1 MKRKNAIII
10 IILIMCI
17 GFAAVSTTLIINGN
31 AKVSEN
37 ADDFSVIFTAASLDG
52 QDVYTNVIDDTKKI
66 ITFET
71 SDLKTLNQTSV
82 LNYEVTNNSSN
93 YDAEV
98 SINCKVKD
106 NAEAKYT
113 SIKNELEGN
122 ATVVKAKETLNGTLT
137 VTLNKTA
144 TEEIE
149 EEYVCELIFNAVERD
164 ELGSNHPII
173 TKTGEN
179 IGDEVCIESE
189 CFYILDNEGDKFKLF
204 AKYNLYIGNSYDGKN
219 ITALD
224 NPTGLQSSE
233 ALGLQYNNGTAIYPA
248 IGATAFSTKDNVY
261 STSLVKSYVEEY
273 LQKFSSFNLDISN
286 ITAKLIEKTEIEKL
300 INNGN
305 SLSPGSFVNKV
316 SNLTGK
322 EWIYST
328 SYWTMTSYTSSNYS
342 VWYMM
347 SRGELNYDYQA
358 TDSRY
363 NNNKYYGVRPVLVVD
378 KDLIK

>member
-1 MKRKNAIII
+1 MKKRVGLLVIIMLICVGFSAI
-10 IILIMCI
+10 
-17 GFAAVSTTLIINGN
+17 STTLIRNGKT
-31 AKVSEN
+31 KVSEN
-37 ADDFSVIFTAASLDG
+37 TQDFSVIFTKATVDG
-52 QDVYTNVIDDTKKI
+52 EDVYNNVIDDTKKI
-66 ITFET
+66 ITFKT
-71 SDLKTLNQTSV
+71 GDLKTLNQTSV
-82 LNYEVTNNSSN
+82 LNYEVTNNSAN
-93 YDAEV
+93 YDAEIQV
-98 SINCKVKD
+98 NCKVKND
-106 NAEAKYT
+106 ATAKYT

-122 ATVVKAKETLNGTLT
+122 ATIVKAKESLNGTLT
-137 VTLNKTA
+137 ITLNKTS
-144 TEEIE
+144 TEEVNE
-149 EEYVCELIFNAVERD
+149 DYVCELIFNAIERD
-164 ELGSNHPII
+164 ELGDIHPII

-204 AKYNLYIGNSYDGKN
+204 AKYNLYIGNSYDGKT

-224 NPTGLQSSE
+224 SPTGLQSSE
-233 ALGLQYNNGTAIYPA
+233 ALGLKYNNGTAIYPA
-248 IGATAFSTKDNVY
+248 IGTTAFSTKDNVY
-261 STSLVKSYVEEY
+261 STSLVRSYVEEY
-273 LQKFSSFNLDISN
+273 IQKFSSFNLDISN

-305 SLSPGSFVNKV
+305 SMTTGSFVNKV

-342 VWYMM
+342 VWYMR
-347 SRGELNYDYQA
+347 SIGELNYDYQA

-363 NNNKYYGVRPVLVVD
+363 NNNKYYGVRPVLVID